1 MTELLKTIDLSKNF
15 GGLAAVE
22 KVSLSIDEGEKAVG
36 IIGPNGSGKTTFFN
50 MLTGFF
56 LPSAGR
62 ILFQGEDITR
72 ISPNRRV
79 LKGIA
84 RTFQFV
90 SVFDRLTPS
99 ENLVLS
105 SIRFGEEP
113 FPMGVHAEKRSGQRY
128 CGHMLRNAQT
138 DGIGEGRRF
147 EDLGIVLRVQA
158 NAGNRDRLSLK
169 PKLLLLDEPLAGLSD
184 FEIVEVVDVLK
195 RIKGQLNLIII
206 EHKLSKILELVDRF
220 VVLNEGRII
229 CEGDP
234 AQVLCDQAVRE
245 CYSGQK
251 CNNRRLCI
259 AAFGVFR
266 MLKIDAIN
274 VSYGYAKVLH
284 DVSLEIRQGEMG
296 FIIGRNGAG
305 KTTLLKSI
313 IGLLTPQSGSILF
326 QGQAVVGLLRNV

>member
-15 GGLAAVE
+15 GGLSAVE
-22 KVSLSIDEGEKAVG
+22 GVDLSIDEAEKAVG

-56 LPSAGR
+56 LPSRGQ

-72 ISPNRRV
+72 FAPNRRV

-84 RTFQFV
+84 RTFQLV
-90 SVFDRLTPS
+90 SVFDRLTPW

-105 SIRFGEEP
+105 SIRFEQEHQSL
-113 FPMGVHAEKRSGQRY
+113 FRFMLKSARNRSTLDVCFDMLALMGLEKVAETKTSELSYGSKR
-128 CGHMLRNAQT
+128 MLEI
-138 DGIGEGRRF
+138 GI
-147 EDLGIVLRVQA
+147 A
-158 NAGNRDRLSLK
+158 LSLK

-195 RIKGQLNLIII
+195 KIKCRLNLVII

-234 AQVLCDQAVRE
+234 ERVLCDEAVRE
-245 CYSGQK
+245 CYWGKSEITGG
-251 CNNRRLCI
+251 
-259 AAFGVFR
+259 AA
-266 MLKIDAIN
+266 
-274 VSYGYAKVLH
+274 
-284 DVSLEIRQGEMG
+284 
-296 FIIGRNGAG
+296 
-305 KTTLLKSI
+305 
-313 IGLLTPQSGSILF
+313 
-326 QGQAVVGLLRNV
+326 